1 MDHNNSSSLSVAQKT
16 KRLDIHA
23 LKSHQVY
30 ICTNCLFP
38 FFWAYNSGKILMHF
52 SALFLLAPYQV
63 LLWNF
68 SLFYSFLIIFSNYL
82 FLCKW
87 VPLVQFGTIESHW
100 IIYCLVPRISLCLT
114 CASYSFFHFHRYIRI
129 VGTHNTVNKV
139 FHIVAFEC
147 MFTNKTFALEKGLIG
162 KKCNCFHFT
171 WTVGYACLLSLAI
184 TALLLYFSFHTEIS
198 NLS

>member
-100 IIYCLVPRISLCLT
+100 IIYCLVPGISLWLT
-114 CASYSFFHFHRYIRI
+114 CASYFFSTSIGI
-129 VGTHNTVNKV
+129 
-139 FHIVAFEC
+139 
-147 MFTNKTFALEKGLIG
+147 FALLGP
-162 KKCNCFHFT
+162 T
-171 WTVGYACLLSLAI
+171 TQWTKFSILWHLNACLPTKPSLWRRVW
-184 TALLLYFSFHTEIS
+184 
-198 NLS
+198 